1 MTAAKRTFKALGALL
16 TYPED
21 ALIAALPEIAAV
33 LDDERL
39 LAPAARRSVQAL
51 LDHLAGTDPIRLQED
66 YVGSFD
72 RTRTLSLHFYEHL
85 YGESRDRGQ
94 AMAELATV
102 YRLHGFEI
110 DQGELPDFLPLVCEF
125 LSLIDEGPAR
135 AILADAVTTLEALRV
150 RLAERGSPYAAA
162 LEALV
167 DLAGR
172 TADPKLLAQVLAGH
186 PTDED
191 SFEAID
197 KAWKDAPVRFGP
209 SADPRAEA
217 HGCGPTP
224 APR

>member
-1 MTAAKRTFKALGALL
+1 MTAGKLTFKALGALL

-21 ALIAALPEIAAV
+21 ALIAALPEIVDV
-33 LDDERL
+33 LDSERIL
-39 LAPAARRSVQAL
+39 GARARRRVQTL
-51 LDHLAGTDPIRLQED
+51 LDYLVGTDLIELQEN
-66 YVGSFD
+66 YVASFD

-85 YGESRDRGQ
+85 YGDSRDRGQ

-110 DQGELPDFLPLVCEF
+110 DHGELPDFLPLVCEF
-125 LSLIDEGPAR
+125 LSLIDEKPAR
-135 AILADAVTTLEALRV
+135 AILADAVTTLEALRL
-150 RLAERGSPYAAA
+150 RLSERGSPYAAV

-167 DLAGR
+167 SLAGG

-197 KAWKDAPVRFGP
+197 KAWEDAPVRFGP
-209 SADPRAEA
+209 SADPHAQVQ
-217 HGCGPTP
+217 GCSSAP